1 MVKKVKNSSPNTKF
15 VFSSVIL
22 CKDKKDISKNVG
34 ETNQWLKNDCKQKNI
49 DFVGNSNIKEEH
61 LGSKSLLLNKRG
73 NSILAKNTLRFLR
86 DPYWN
91 NDILNCEM
99 KYDECKSKLPSKSVN
114 SISVGSIRDVRK
126 RNLKL
131 IIVGHLNINSIRNKF
146 NLLVD
151 QIKGILVIL
160 WSYLK
165 ENQVSPSIIAS
176 SNSRICFTLS
186 FRSQSVLWW
195 H

>member
-1 MVKKVKNSSPNTKF
+1 
-15 VFSSVIL
+15 
-22 CKDKKDISKNVG
+22 
-34 ETNQWLKNDCKQKNI
+34 
-49 DFVGNSNIKEEH
+49 
-61 LGSKSLLLNKRG
+61 
-73 NSILAKNTLRFLR
+73 
-86 DPYWN
+86 
-91 NDILNCEM
+91 M

-195 H
+195 Y